1 MIAKLCLTDLALTV
15 SPVPHLFNV
24 ELSECNRGDTCAQ
37 ASSSER
43 NSGMILNNWIML
55 FREHMFRFS
64 LSFFRSK
71 AENPLMFSS
80 ILSTREKALIYADKD
95 ELLYKNEHR
104 YFIKAKY
111 LCAVLKEKDEV
122 GRDGKKVE

>member
-1 MIAKLCLTDLALTV
+1 
-15 SPVPHLFNV
+15 
-24 ELSECNRGDTCAQ
+24 
-37 ASSSER
+37 
-43 NSGMILNNWIML
+43 
-55 FREHMFRFS
+55 
-64 LSFFRSK
+64 
-71 AENPLMFSS
+71 MFSS